1 MVKTS
6 KSRCCLNKSIRKL
19 KSLKIKNCK
28 KKSSKKSS
36 KKKKNCKLK
45 FRLYNNSKFKRFK

>member
-19 KSLKIKNCK
+19 KSLKRKGCK
-28 KKSSKKSS
+28 KRNSKKSS
-36 KKKKNCKLK
+36 KKNCKLK
-45 FRLYNNSKFKRFK
+45 FRLYNNLKFKRFK